1 MLPTI
6 TSNRKP
12 GRRLLVALV
21 IVIGLLLGFAV
32 ATLIFREEGPSN
44 FSGAPSVQTLDLPAA
59 GAIAAVTPASAPA
72 AITEPASPRAALEQ
86 FLAAEVER
94 RSDVSF
100 ALLDAATAAKVGSV
114 AAWQSQRANRLLP
127 ETFTVGS
134 VEADATGAAVTITA
148 LRTPAVTP
156 LNGLVPARSDEVW
169 RVENTNGAWRVRD
182 GRPAEVRPVLPSDA
196 AAVTAATTWLE
207 RAEACDVDGRVALQL
222 PGALLGAP
230 SLADAPCDAPDSFSA
245 AGTAVP
251 LAELSNSTVFVS
263 AFGAGVGRWAR
274 AVAVDG
280 DARFTIVLAPIG
292 DEWRVMGVV
301 ADASPRP

>member
-1 MLPTI
+1 MLPAI
-6 TSNRKP
+6 TTNRRP
-12 GRRLLVALV
+12 ARRLLVALLV
-21 IVIGLLLGFAV
+21 VIGLLLGFAV
-32 ATLIFREEGPSN
+32 AALVFREEGPSN

-59 GAIAAVTPASAPA
+59 GAIAAVTPAPAPA

-100 ALLDAATAAKVGSV
+100 ALLDAATAQRVGTV

-127 ETFTVGS
+127 ETFTVNAVAEDPSG
-134 VEADATGAAVTITA
+134 ADVTISA
-148 LRTPAVTP
+148 VRTPAVTP

-169 RVENTNGAWRVRD
+169 RVENANSTWRVRD
-182 GRPAEVRPVLPSDA
+182 GRPAEVRPVLPPDA
-196 AAVTAATTWLE
+196 AAVTTAAAWLE
-207 RAEACDVDGRVALQL
+207 RAEACDAEGQAALQL
-222 PGALLGAP
+222 PGVLLGAP
-230 SLADAPCDAPDSFSA
+230 SLADSPCDAPDAFSA
-245 AGTAVP
+245 AGTSVP

-274 AVAVDG
+274 AVAVG
-280 DARFTIVLAPIG
+280 GAARFTIVLAPLG

-301 ADASPRP
+301 ADASPKP